1 VLAVLMIVIFMVLAL
16 NLGRWAFDRAA
27 LSNALERGRAR
38 SPSAP
43 YDHDEI
49 RALPA
54 PVVRYFEAALTPG
67 RPFLETVTLVQE
79 GTLRTPSE
87 LRFRAIARITT
98 RRPGFV
104 WEARVAG
111 PFGLVVIDAYANGQ
125 GSLDV
130 ALLYGGVRLQR
141 VRKGVGPAASAL
153 QDRMAE
159 SQLQRW
165 LAEAPW
171 YPTAL
176 LPRAGV
182 TWEAVD
188 DTSARATVTDGL
200 NAATLLFRFGND
212 ALVESVHAE
221 SRGREVRGQLVGTP
235 WEGRF
240 SNPVERGG
248 CVVPRDASAR
258 WLPNGSPPEPYWYGT
273 VVDFRY
279 DLDQRTSTNFEASET
294 APEGTRARTK

>member
-1 VLAVLMIVIFMVLAL
+1 MLVLGVLVLVLLWVLAL
-16 NLGRWAFDRAA
+16 NFGRWAFDRAA
-27 LSNALERGRAR
+27 LSRALERGRAR
-38 SPSAP
+38 TPSAP

-49 RALPA
+49 RALPP

-67 RPFLETVTLVQE
+67 RPFIESATLVQE
-79 GTLRTPSE
+79 GTLRTPGE
-87 LRFRAIARITT
+87 MRFRAITRVTT

-104 WEARVAG
+104 WEATIAG
-111 PFGLVVIDAYANGQ
+111 PFGLRVIDAYANGQ

-130 ALLYGGVRLQR
+130 ALLHGGLRLQR
-141 VRKGVGPAASAL
+141 LRKGAGPAAS
-153 QDRMAE
+153 RMQSAMAT

-182 TWEAVD
+182 TWAAVD
-188 DTSARATVTDGL
+188 DRSARATVTDGL

-212 ALVESVHAE
+212 ALVESVYAE
-221 SRGREVRGQLVGTP
+221 SRGREVRGQLVPTP

-240 SNPVERGG
+240 SNPVESGG
-248 CVVPRDASAR
+248 YVVPRDASVQWIGDPA
-258 WLPNGSPPEPYWYGT
+258 PYWTGT
-273 VVDFRY
+273 VVDARY
-279 DLDQRTSTNFEASET
+279 A
-294 APEGTRARTK
+294 